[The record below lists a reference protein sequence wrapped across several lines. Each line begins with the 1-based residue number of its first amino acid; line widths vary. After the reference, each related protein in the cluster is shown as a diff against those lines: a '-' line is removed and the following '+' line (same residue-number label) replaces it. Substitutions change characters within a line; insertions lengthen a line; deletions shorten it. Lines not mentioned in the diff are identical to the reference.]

1 MNIDIDFFREN
12 ISATI
17 GAGIYGVS
25 IINSGNEE
33 LLYIGESVFVL
44 VRCATHLFNFKKN
57 PAYFGFKDNQLERN
71 DIKLSFRLLKQ
82 VDNTTE
88 RKCLEKELI
97 KVLEPKLQNGISDR
111 MKTID
116 EKIEEITSF
125 LNQ

>member
-1 MNIDIDFFREN
+1 MIQARAFATHVDFLYLNNWYGILLQKLGGLLMNIDIDFFREN

-17 GAGIYGVS
+17 GAGIYGVY

-44 VRCATHLFNFKKN
+44 VRWATHLFNFKKN
-57 PAYFGFKDNQLERN
+57 PAYFGFNDNQFERN

-88 RKCLEKELI
+88 RKRLEK
-97 KVLEPKLQNGISDR
+97 N
-111 MKTID
+111 
-116 EKIEEITSF
+116 
-125 LNQ
+125 

>member
-17 GAGIYGVS
+17 GAGIYGVY
-25 IINSGNEE
+25 IINAGNEE

-57 PAYFGFKDNQLERN
+57 PAYFGFNDNQLEIN

-111 MKTID
+111 MKSID

>member
-17 GAGIYGVS
+17 GAGIYGVY
-25 IINSGNEE
+25 IINADNEE

-57 PAYFGFKDNQLERN
+57 PAYFGFNDNQLERN

-111 MKTID
+111 MKSID